1 MEKTWILKRKI
12 SKTRKDVAIKGWKIK
27 EKKVDSV
34 LEHDLK
40 RNTENI
46 EIKIN
51 DLKKER
57 GLCKI
62 RLWMIVY
69 KC

>member
-1 MEKTWILKRKI
+1 MEKAWILKRKI
-12 SKTRKDVAIKGWKIK
+12 SKTWKAVAIKGWKIK

-34 LEHDLK
+34 LEHDFK
-40 RNTENI
+40 RNTEDI

-51 DLKKER
+51 YLKKER

-62 RLWMIVY
+62 CLWMIVY
-69 KC
+69 KY